1 MSIKEKTL
9 LLLEDSFGNSDRGLK
24 TICEAEKYLQQAY
37 EGRYFFEL
45 IQNVRDAN
53 KEALKDGDIYIELKD
68 NVLSISNTGAPFSE
82 EGIASITS
90 IGQSPKHS
98 LDFIGFKGIG
108 FKSTLEVS
116 DTPRIITTEGSIYFD
131 RKLTME
137 VLNGCNNNLIED
149 QVPLFFFPHYRTT
162 GLTTNEKQ
170 RNIVTKIELPLKESF
185 TEKRICEDFSK
196 IKVRQLVL
204 LGYIQKVDF
213 ASPAKR
219 IIYNIQKDIQK
230 NLLVVDNGDQILN
243 RFRYYVPNEKTFI
256 PNDILKSLEGKEKKI
271 YTNSTSVDIHIV
283 LELDKKNQFIPDKD
297 SKLYLFYPLDIRSG
311 FRFIIHSYFL
321 VNPERTRLRNS
332 PLNRYLLRKIG
343 EYIGTDMLQSLKR
356 GKYNTNEILC
366 FERNKDAEIEDI
378 YDGLVET
385 LKTQKFIYDQRSRK
399 YYKSSE
405 VIIADGFDKG
415 LFPDNQFDDKPIVY
429 IQSTDIV
436 KWLREEFH
444 IYYLNYEEIASG
456 IEQESKKQ
464 AKRKNLSFF
473 RNLYQYID
481 EHKELNVSGKKILL
495 TNNWKLI
502 SENED
507 VFYGGRRNPVSLPT
521 SIQKYIHF
529 MHNEIKLEVRET
541 RIGVKEFNTNEL
553 IRRLLKLFNE
563 STVLNADVLNAIYHL
578 DFQDVRSEIDIRE
591 KIQLPVKNQEEW
603 ISPSKHPIYFE
614 TNELKELYTDGYF
627 VDETVF
633 KKKNTKGEEEETEND
648 VQLFLKLCGVWDIP
662 AFYICNETQTVS
674 HGNGNIREKHI
685 WHHTHL
691 SDTPFYIENDR
702 MLHKP
707 AKYTKWFTDTIVD
720 NWELYKSLMNSAW
733 LPKMKYSNNFSH
745 QHDAPM
751 STIMKFSSFCEE
763 LSNVQWIILHDGEQ
777 GYSPRAVVGG
787 RLTDISKAHNKVIHK
802 YIRLFP
808 LDYQSNLDFIDS
820 VGLCHLDGNTA
831 DNFNRLLRH
840 VYNRYHKYIP
850 EGKDF
855 TDFYNRILSKIFD
868 FYDRY
873 EISDRELRTICDTR
887 MLSVNE
893 TNGQSEWELP
903 TNIYYIDDKPNYDLL
918 PQAIKAEIQP
928 HFTNRDRNTFGK
940 IAAKIGKR
948 FSTSITKKLLDA
960 PVLKRNSLIDF
971 FLELPQTIALLE
983 YNFDIAMSSYLE
995 ALKQVE
1001 VCKKEKIE
1009 TEILIGELSGMIIE
1023 SDYYVE
1029 KTKRSFILHIKSNSL
1044 QQSKLIADCLT
1055 ELFMNMLDRDLKR
1068 FNIDLWKFIK
1078 SNNKTAY
1085 LADYDISANRMN
1097 EIRQVL
1103 YASDFTQKQKFWQAV
1118 YLIKK
1123 IPDFEKIVE
1132 NETVDIREIVLS
1144 TELDIEKV
1152 REINEKVN
1160 FDNISHPGNISLLST
1175 LFHDLGILP
1184 SQINQYIYPEVNFRP
1199 YYQSLLEKEKNKF
1212 ENKFIFILHQAMSK
1226 LPLSVQSTYHGWMC
1240 KYSRNFHPTAPE
1252 NVIRLDLKSYFI
1264 ECLNDFYTDGSFT
1277 LSDLNKKVLFD
1288 PKSIY
1293 KKNLNTLIALLSGTD
1308 YSQEELNL
1316 FIDDGKRQS
1325 LLYFNHSKLLVTEMK
1340 QWLVKQRKNSSNK
1353 EQLLLPEQ
1361 VAMKYA
1367 NQKKPAIEH
1376 ITPSHVPPK
1385 TPSTNRRYETG
1396 NGFNKYDGQKNN
1408 QQKQTIGMV
1417 AEMVVYEK
1425 LLEDPNIENVK
1436 WVSKYAARIE
1446 PAHSGYNPYGTDGL
1460 GYDIEY
1466 IDKTGN
1472 KYFVEVKGKADSVNC
1487 FEITVPEIEKAK
1499 LEKEYFYIIFV
1510 TNTLNEESRR
1520 IKNLR
1525 NLFIFEEGEDLLN
1538 NKRFSAV
1545 TKSYEIR
1552 FEE

>member
-9 LLLEDSFGNSDRGLK
+9 LLLEDSFRNSDRGLK

-116 DTPRIITTEGSIYFD
+116 DTPRIITTEGSICFD

-137 VLNGCNNNLIED
+137 VLNGRNNNLIED

-162 GLTTNEKQ
+162 GLTTNERQ

-185 TEKRICEDFSK
+185 TEERICGDFSK

-204 LGYIQKVDF
+204 LGNIRKVDF
-213 ASPAKR
+213 VSPAQR

-230 NLLVVDNGDQILN
+230 NLLVVDNGNQILN
-243 RFRYYVPNEKTFI
+243 RFRYYIPYGKTFI
-256 PNDILKSLEGKEKKI
+256 PDDILRNLEGKEKKI
-271 YTNSTSVDIHIV
+271 YSNSTSIDIHIV
-283 LELDKKNQFIPDKD
+283 LELNKRNQFIPDED
-297 SKLYLFYPLDIRSG
+297 AKLYLFYPLDIRSG

-343 EYIGTDMLQSLKR
+343 EYIGMGMLQSLKR

-366 FERNKDAEIEDI
+366 FERNKDAELEDL
-378 YDGLVET
+378 YDGLVKT
-385 LKTQKFIYDQRSRK
+385 LVTQKFIYDQYSRR
-399 YYKSSE
+399 YYKPSE
-405 VIIADGFDKG
+405 IIIADGFNKG
-415 LFPDNQFDDKPIVY
+415 LFSNNRFDDKPIVY
-429 IQSTDIV
+429 IGSANIV
-436 KWLREEFH
+436 KWLMKEFN
-444 IYYLNYEEIASG
+444 IFYLNYEEIASG

-464 AKRKNLSFF
+464 AKRRNLSFF
-473 RNLYQYID
+473 RNLYRYID
-481 EHKELNVSGKKILL
+481 EHKELNVSGKRILL

-502 SENED
+502 SDNED

-563 STVLNADVLNAIYHL
+563 NAVPKVDILNAIYHL
-578 DFQDVRSEIDIRE
+578 TPQDARSELDVKE
-591 KIQLPVKNQEEW
+591 KIQLPVKNQDEW
-603 ISPSKHPIYFE
+603 ISPFKHPVYFD
-614 TNELKELYTDGYF
+614 TKELRELYPDGYF
-627 VDETVF
+627 VNETVF
-633 KKKNTKGEEEETEND
+633 KQKNTGIEEAGNH
-648 VQLFLKLCGVWDIP
+648 VQDFLKLCGVWDIP
-662 AFYICNETQTVS
+662 AFYICNDTQTVS

-685 WHHTHL
+685 WRNTRL

-707 AKYTKWFTDTIVD
+707 AKYTRWFTDTIVD

-733 LPKMKYSNNFSH
+733 LPKMKYSNNFSN
-745 QHDAPM
+745 QHDAQI

-763 LSNVQWIILHDGEQ
+763 LSKVQWIVLHDGEQ
-777 GYSPRAVVGG
+777 GYSPEYVVGG

-802 YIRLFP
+802 YLRLFP
-808 LDYQSNLDFIDS
+808 MDYESNLDIIES
-820 VGLCHLDGNTA
+820 VGLCHLDGNTV
-831 DNFNRLLRH
+831 DNFNRLLKH
-840 VYNRYHKYIP
+840 VYNRYYKYIP
-850 EGKDF
+850 DGKDF

-868 FYDRY
+868 FYDRSG
-873 EISDRELRTICDTR
+873 ISDREVSTICDTP
-887 MLSVNE
+887 MLSINE
-893 TNGQSEWELP
+893 TNGQSGWELP
-903 TNIYYIDDKPNYDLL
+903 VNIYYIDDKPNYDLL
-918 PQAIKAEIQP
+918 PQTIRAEIQP

-940 IAAKIGKR
+940 IAAKVGKR
-948 FSTSITKKLLDA
+948 FSTSITKKLVDA
-960 PVLKRNSLIDF
+960 PVIKRNYLIDF
-971 FLELPQTIALLE
+971 FPELPQTIALLE

-995 ALKQVE
+995 ALKLVE

-1009 TEILIGELSGMIIE
+1009 TEILIGELPGLIIE

-1029 KTKRSFILHIKSNSL
+1029 KTKMSFILHIKHNSL

-1068 FNIDLWKFIK
+1068 FNIDLWKFVK

-1085 LADYDISANRMN
+1085 LADYDISANRMD

-1103 YASDFTQKQKFWQAV
+1103 YTSDFTQNQKFWQAV
-1118 YLIKK
+1118 YTIKK
-1123 IPDFEKIVE
+1123 IPNFQKIIQ

-1144 TELDIEKV
+1144 TKLDIETVMK
-1152 REINEKVN
+1152 INEKVN
-1160 FDNISHPGNISLLST
+1160 FDDISHTENISLLST
-1175 LFHDLGILP
+1175 IFHDLGILP
-1184 SQINQYIYPEVNFRP
+1184 SQINKYIYPEVNFRP
-1199 YYQSLLEKEKNKF
+1199 YYQRLLDKEKNKF
-1212 ENKFIFILHQAMSK
+1212 ENKFIFILHRAMSK
-1226 LPLSVQSTYHGWMC
+1226 LSSSIQCTYHRWMD
-1240 KYSRNFHPTAPE
+1240 KYNSNFHPKVPDD
-1252 NVIRLDLKSYFI
+1252 VIRFDVKSYFI
-1264 ECLNDFYTDGSFT
+1264 ECLNDFYPVGDFT
-1277 LSDLNKKVLFD
+1277 LTDLNIKVLFD

-1293 KKNLNTLIALLSGTD
+1293 KKNLNTLIDLLSGTD
-1308 YSQEELNL
+1308 YSQEELTL
-1316 FIDDGKRQS
+1316 FIDDEKRQS
-1325 LLYFNHSKLLVTEMK
+1325 LLYFNHSKLLATEMK
-1340 QWLVKQRKNSSNK
+1340 QWLVRQKENTSNK

-1361 VAMKYA
+1361 EAMKYA
-1367 NQKKPAIEH
+1367 NQKKPAIEY
-1376 ITPSHVPPK
+1376 ITPSCVTPK
-1385 TPSTNRRYETG
+1385 TSSSSRKSGVG

-1425 LLEDPNIENVK
+1425 LLEDPSIENVK

-1446 PAHSGYNPYGTDGL
+1446 PTHAGYNPYGTDGL

-1466 IDKTGN
+1466 IDKAGN
-1472 KYFVEVKGKADSVNC
+1472 KYFVEVKGKADNVNC
-1487 FEITVPEIEKAK
+1487 FEITVSEIEKAK
-1499 LEKEYFYIIFV
+1499 LEKEYFYIFFV

-1520 IKNLR
+1520 IKNLS
-1525 NLFIFEEGEDLLN
+1525 NPFIFEEGEDLLN